1 MTDDTNAEIIEEL
14 ESLEAIYGDDL
25 VCERDPE
32 TGLPSELLI
41 KGSPIGDKLPL
52 LEVQLPDGYP
62 GSAVAMV
69 VCGFRKAPES
79 AEFSQRLGQKAL
91 CALSAKVAENAG
103 DLLGHPHVFDV
114 VMLATDWLT
123 EWIESGQLD
132 SGNNANDGSDSDND
146 DDGDPN
152 IILPGAELKKK
163 RRAPKWWEISD
174 EDEDEVVANKLIRE
188 ATNAAALAESH
199 RKKLS
204 SSSTSTAADAPS
216 AVSAS
221 IESMISTSGKKSVSQ
236 IGWNYVIGLVGK
248 PSSGKSTFFNAAC
261 GLLSGLGGCEGEDG
275 AAGAAGGCSGRDD
288 STKKMA
294 KMAAHPFTTLD
305 PNLGKG
311 YAAVPCACHGE
322 DPRCAAPWGHSYDP
336 ATGKN
341 SLRIVPVTLKDVA
354 GLVPGAYK
362 GRGRGNRFLD
372 DLNDADVLIHIVDV
386 SGETDSEG
394 RSVVTSS
401 SSSSSSSSTSSSGS
415 AAEFG
420 GADPAEDIG
429 WIRSELHRWI
439 YDNVRAKW
447 AAIRRKP
454 EKLAGMFSGYHAD
467 RALVRLALTRAG
479 VDTAT
484 MALNLGLGPG
494 GAPRVVPLPEWG
506 PRELHLVVAHFLRT
520 RFPIVLALNKADSPA
535 AVAAGNVAHVHDV
548 WPLEPAVPVSARGE
562 LLLQQLR
569 KDSLA
574 RYAQG
579 ARTFELDRSVVSA
592 AAGRKRLMEAS
603 YSSGMRDAQDEN
615 KPVASSDEVL
625 RALEHL
631 KRNVLNV
638 YHTSGVVATLAEAMA
653 QRPPTLAFPVAN
665 LASLAPLVPFDGYA
679 VPGPKTGVFRDCV
692 LLKPGCTVGDLAEL
706 LKHEP
711 WKLLAGDYVYAEAL
725 SKAAGGTKATV
736 HKDDLISAANAI
748 IFISM
753 TRRAV

>member
-1 MTDDTNAEIIEEL
+1 MTDNANAEIMEEL

-25 VCERDPE
+25 VCET
-32 TGLPSELLI
+32 TGLSSPPSELLI
-41 KGSPIGDKLPL
+41 KASPIGDRLPL

-62 GSAVAMV
+62 ESAVAKV
-69 VCGFRKAPES
+69 ACGFRKEPES
-79 AEFSQRLGQKAL
+79 TEFSQRLGQKAL
-91 CALSAKVAENAG
+91 EALSARIAENAD

-132 SGNNANDGSDSDND
+132 GNNNDDDEDGSDSDYSD
-146 DDGDPN
+146 DPN
-152 IILPGAELKKK
+152 IILPGAKLKKK
-163 RRAPKWWEISD
+163 KRAPKWWEISD
-174 EDEDEVVANKLIRE
+174 EDEDEAVANKLIRE
-188 ATNAAALAESH
+188 ATNAAALAESN
-199 RKKLS
+199 RRNAS
-204 SSSTSTAADAPS
+204 SEPGSAAQET
-216 AVSAS
+216 
-221 IESMISTSGKKSVSQ
+221 ESVLPASGKRSASQ

-261 GLLSGLGGCEGEDG
+261 GLLSGFNGTSGDCCCDEGE
-275 AAGAAGGCSGRDD
+275 GG
-288 STKKMA
+288 TKKMA

-311 YAAVPCACHGE
+311 YAAVPCACKGE

-394 RSVVTSS
+394 RSVACCGAGSQTSPQVTP
-401 SSSSSSSSTSSSGS
+401 S
-415 AAEFG
+415 AEGCG

-494 GAPRVVPLPEWG
+494 GAPRIVPLAEWG

-569 KDSLA
+569 KDALA

-579 ARTFELDRSVVSA
+579 AAAFELDKSVMCA
-592 AAGRKRLMEAS
+592 AAGKKRLMAAS

-615 KPVASSDEVL
+615 KPVASSDDVL
-625 RALEHL
+625 RALEQL
-631 KRNVLNV
+631 KHNVLDV
-638 YHTSGVVATLAEAMA
+638 YHTSGVVATLAMAMA
-653 QRPPTLAFPVAN
+653 QRPPTLAFPVAS
-665 LASLAPLVPFDGYA
+665 LASLAPLVPFDGYS
-679 VPGPKTGVFRDCV
+679 VPGPKSGVFRDCV

-725 SKAAGGTKATV
+725 SGAVGGSKSTV
-736 HKDDLISAANAI
+736 HKDDPISPANAI

>member
-1 MTDDTNAEIIEEL
+1 MTDDINAEIIEEL
-14 ESLEAIYGDDL
+14 ESLEAIYGEDL
-25 VCERDPE
+25 VCEKDPE

-41 KGSPIGDKLPL
+41 KGSLIGDKLPL

-62 GSAVAMV
+62 ETAVATV
-69 VCGFRKAPES
+69 VCGFRKTPES

-91 CALSAKVAENAG
+91 SALSAKVAENTD

-132 SGNNANDGSDSDND
+132 NANAAND
-146 DDGDPN
+146 DDSDDDDDPN

-174 EDEDEVVANKLIRE
+174 DDEDEVVANKLIRE
-188 ATNAAALAESH
+188 ATNAAALAESN

-204 SSSTSTAADAPS
+204 TTTNSTSTSTNNNNGDAS
-216 AVSAS
+216 STAT
-221 IESMISTSGKKSVSQ
+221 IESMLSTSGKKSVNQ

-248 PSSGKSTFFNAAC
+248 PSSGKSTFFNAAI
-261 GLLSGLGGCEGEDG
+261 GLLSGLNSCDGEDSG
-275 AAGAAGGCSGRDD
+275 AAAATGKDE

-311 YAAVPCACHGE
+311 YAAVPCACKGE

-336 ATGKN
+336 TTGKN

-394 RSVVTSS
+394 RSVVGCSTDSNS
-401 SSSSSSSSTSSSGS
+401 SSSSSSSSTM
-415 AAEFG
+415 EFG

-484 MALNLGLGPG
+484 MSLNLGLGPG
-494 GAPRVVPLPEWG
+494 GAPRIVPLPEWG

-579 ARTFELDRSVVSA
+579 ARTFELDRSVVTA

-665 LASLAPLVPFDGYA
+665 LTSLAPLVPFDGYV

-725 SKAAGGTKATV
+725 SKTVGGTKATV

>member
-1 MTDDTNAEIIEEL
+1 MN
-14 ESLEAIYGDDL
+14 
-25 VCERDPE
+25 
-32 TGLPSELLI
+32 
-41 KGSPIGDKLPL
+41 
-52 LEVQLPDGYP
+52 
-62 GSAVAMV
+62 
-69 VCGFRKAPES
+69 
-79 AEFSQRLGQKAL
+79 
-91 CALSAKVAENAG
+91 
-103 DLLGHPHVFDV
+103 
-114 VMLATDWLT
+114 
-123 EWIESGQLD
+123 
-132 SGNNANDGSDSDND
+132 
-146 DDGDPN
+146 
-152 IILPGAELKKK
+152 
-163 RRAPKWWEISD
+163 
-174 EDEDEVVANKLIRE
+174 
-188 ATNAAALAESH
+188 
-199 RKKLS
+199 
-204 SSSTSTAADAPS
+204 
-216 AVSAS
+216 
-221 IESMISTSGKKSVSQ
+221 Q
-236 IGWNYVIGLVGK
+236 IGWSYVIGLVGK

-261 GLLSGLGGCEGEDG
+261 GLLSGFNSDNTKDASLSSS
-275 AAGAAGGCSGRDD
+275 SGSSGSDI

-311 YAAVPCACHGE
+311 YAAVPCACNGE

-336 ATGKN
+336 ATGRN

-386 SGETDSEG
+386 SGETDAEG
-394 RSVVTSS
+394 RSVACCEHEDSS
-401 SSSSSSSSTSSSGS
+401 SSSSSSSS
-415 AAEFG
+415 AAELG
-420 GADPAEDIG
+420 GADPTKDIE

-447 AAIRRKP
+447 TAIRRKP

-467 RALVRLALTRAG
+467 RALVRLALSRAG

-484 MALNLGLGPG
+484 MALNLGLGPD
-494 GAPRVVPLPEWG
+494 GAPRIVPLPEWG

-535 AVAAGNVAHVHDV
+535 AVAAGNVANVHRV

-569 KDSLA
+569 MDGLA

-579 ARTFELDRSVVSA
+579 ARGFELDRSA
-592 AAGRKRLMEAS
+592 TGTAGRKLLMDAS
-603 YSSGMRDAQDEN
+603 YSSGMRDALDEN
-615 KPVASSDEVL
+615 KPVSSSDDVL
-625 RALEHL
+625 RALEQL
-631 KRNVLNV
+631 KHNVLDV
-638 YHTSGVVATLAEAMA
+638 YHTSGVVATLALAMA
-653 QRPPTLAFPVAN
+653 QRPPTLAFPVAS
-665 LASLAPLVPFDGYA
+665 LSTLAPLVPFDGYS

-725 SKAAGGTKATV
+725 EKSIGGSKYTV
-736 HKDDLISAANAI
+736 HKDDLISPANAI